1 MSRGVVANDGGAG
14 HGVSQARARRRVA
27 GEVAIGSFGSG
38 GVGTLRLEPTED
50 PMTEPS
56 MARVER
62 LEKAD
67 DGDVLRAVAEAVLR
81 LLMEANVAG
90 VIGAG
95 RHERSPERLKRPQRT
110 SRPHARPPARP
121 APAAQPEAAPG
132 LVLPALSRARKTRS
146 KRWSPSSRRPES
158 AVDDLV
164 QAMGLTG
171 ISKLALG
178 RARADPGER
187 LNKEPKRRAD
197 VVGLSGSLAR
207 FAPQRGLDR
216 PPGRRRAAAAAD
228 TMRLPPKA
236 A

>member
-1 MSRGVVANDGGAG
+1 MSGRRSGSNDRNG
-14 HGVSQARARRRVA
+14 HRAR
-27 GEVAIGSFGSG
+27 
-38 GVGTLRLEPTED
+38 TLDPRLGP
-50 PMTEPS
+50 
-56 MARVER
+56 
-62 LEKAD
+62 LQ
-67 DGDVLRAVAEAVLR
+67 L
-81 LLMEANVAG
+81 
-90 VIGAG
+90 
-95 RHERSPERLKRPQRT
+95 RSPKLRQG
-110 SRPHARPPARP
+110 SYFPPF
-121 APAAQPEAAPG
+121 
-132 LVLPALSRARKTRS
+132 LARKTRS